1 MLGFLGDSLN
11 KLKSSISKTRGNFSK
26 KMQDLFSLH
35 RELNEEFYDSL
46 EEILITSDIGVDTT
60 QKILERLK
68 KEVRNK
74 KIKTSED
81 CKALLKEI
89 IFDIL
94 NSNQDA
100 FNIQSPMVITLVGV
114 NGVGKTT
121 TIAKLASMYKKDG
134 KKVLLAAGDTFR
146 AAAGEQL
153 EIWGKRL
160 NIDVI
165 RHEEGS
171 DPSAVIFDA
180 INAAKARKADIL
192 ICDTAGRLHTKMN
205 LMNELSKMNK
215 VIDREYGQVQ
225 KEIFLVLDATTGQN
239 AMQQTRVFK
248 DATELTGIIL
258 TKLDGTAK
266 GGILLAIKS
275 ECDIPVRY
283 IGLGE
288 KAEDLQK
295 FDAKEFTNALL
306 DFDVDK

>member
-180 INAAKARKADIL
+180 INAAKARKADVL

-215 VIDREYGQVQ
+215 VIDREYGQAQ

-288 KAEDLQK
+288 KAEDLQE

>member
-89 IFDIL
+89 TFDIL

-180 INAAKARKADIL
+180 INAAKARKADVL

-215 VIDREYGQVQ
+215 VIDREYGQAQ

-288 KAEDLQK
+288 KAEDLQE

>member
-215 VIDREYGQVQ
+215 VIDREYGQAQ

>member
-89 IFDIL
+89 ICDIL

-180 INAAKARKADIL
+180 INAAKARKADVL

-215 VIDREYGQVQ
+215 VIDREYGQAQ

-239 AMQQTRVFK
+239 AIQQTRVFK

-288 KAEDLQK
+288 KAEDLQE

>member
-180 INAAKARKADIL
+180 INAAKARKADVL

-215 VIDREYGQVQ
+215 VIDREYGQAQ

-239 AMQQTRVFK
+239 AIQQTRVFK

-288 KAEDLQK
+288 KAEDLQE